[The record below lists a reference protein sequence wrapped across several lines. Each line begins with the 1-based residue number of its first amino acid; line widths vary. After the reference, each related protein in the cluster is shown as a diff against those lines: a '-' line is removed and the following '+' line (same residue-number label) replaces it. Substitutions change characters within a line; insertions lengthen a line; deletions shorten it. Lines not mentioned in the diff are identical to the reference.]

1 VNKYLK
7 RLLIAWFLLLA
18 CVLYK
23 DYTQPVTYT
32 EYSIVDKATSY
43 SYYKNS
49 STQINILILMNNKTN
64 NLESK
69 NVSVVTHYSAKVGS
83 TLKFE
88 DDPIY
93 SAPWLL
99 VVTLFGIIGFVCVLL
114 WNSID

>member
-7 RLLIAWFLLLA
+7 RLLVVWFLLLA

-32 EYSIVDKATSY
+32 EYTVVDKATSY

-49 STQINILILMNNKTN
+49 STQINILILRNNKTT

-69 NVSVVTHYSAKVGS
+69 NVSVVTHYSAKVGNILRFEEGHTYS
-83 TLKFE
+83 TT
-88 DDPIY
+88 
-93 SAPWLL
+93 WLL
-99 VVTLFGIIGFVCVLL
+99 VVTLFGIIGFICVLL